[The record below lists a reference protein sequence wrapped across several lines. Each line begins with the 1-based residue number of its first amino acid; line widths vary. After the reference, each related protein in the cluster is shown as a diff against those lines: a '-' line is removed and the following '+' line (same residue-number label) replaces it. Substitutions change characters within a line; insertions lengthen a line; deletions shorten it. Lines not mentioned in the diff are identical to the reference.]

1 MTLAT
6 IMPTGRVRSL
16 VLLGVF
22 ILAFVLLAILMP
34 YGREHSALVSLGLYV
49 GLLSLFKLLG
59 QFEKPPA

>member
-1 MTLAT
+1 MTLSA
-6 IMPTGRVRSL
+6 IMSTGRIRSL

-22 ILAFVLLAILMP
+22 IAAFVILATLMP
-34 YGREHSALVSLGLYV
+34 YGREHSSVVSLALYV